1 MSFWTNVSSVGS
13 AVDSTQRCTFFHYLN
28 TNFTNVASVGNMQL
42 IVHERYRFFHYL
54 NTNFTN
60 VVSVGSA
67 VDSTQRCTFFHYLN
81 TNFTNVASVGS
92 AVNST

>member
-1 MSFWTNVSSVGS
+1 MRFQAHGDLTIKILHKTRTTLTKCLNLSYISLCLAHKS
-13 AVDSTQRCTFFHYLN
+13 ACFYK
-28 TNFTNVASVGNMQL
+28 QL

-67 VDSTQRCTFFHYLN
+67 V
-81 TNFTNVASVGS
+81 
-92 AVNST
+92 NST